1 MKKRAIIAM
10 LLLSVMFFNG
20 TASIEVHA
28 HEGTNSVIL
37 ADDQNKITYTNGDI
51 STIASESEVLGET
64 DYFRYYDDKG
74 NPVIFTLTFRAQTG
88 LIFTPNGTDASDFT
102 LTGNNYYTLT
112 FLDELPE
119 GYKR

>member
-102 LTGNNYYTLT
+102 LTI
-112 FLDELPE
+112 LDELPE
-119 GYKR
+119 G

>member
-102 LTGNNYYTLT
+102 LT
-112 FLDELPE
+112 FLD
-119 GYKR
+119 G

>member
-1 MKKRAIIAM
+1 MTKKKKIISI
-10 LLLSVMFFNG
+10 LLFCLLCFNLTLRTSAFESMSDEDWG
-20 TASIEVHA
+20 SGSEISICA
-28 HEGTNSVIL
+28 TGDGIEG
-37 ADDQNKITYTNGDI
+37 I
-51 STIASESEVLGET
+51 STLYYYVDENGNTVS
-64 DYFRYYDDKG
+64 FR
-74 NPVIFTLTFRAQTG
+74 LRFRAQTG